1 MFGKF
6 SLSYRFS
13 FQDKSSKAKADA
25 KDQTCKS
32 VQDES
37 VYVKVKRKDGKEL
50 LTLGKGPN
58 PYAVKNNEADKT
70 KQDTTPKID
79 VKSKEDKI
87 AKSDTTTKAND
98 TTTQSNKVITQSDKS
113 TKEKNKAFGPPNK
126 TSKSDVKSETKTDD
140 KVSVSRF

>member
-13 FQDKSSKAKADA
+13 FQDKCSKAKADA
-25 KDQTCKS
+25 QDQTCKS

-58 PYAVKNNEADKT
+58 PYAVKT

-79 VKSKEDKI
+79 GKSKEDKI

-98 TTTQSNKVITQSDKS
+98 TTTQSNKVITKSDTS
-113 TKEKNKAFGPPNK
+113 TKEKNKASGPPNK
-126 TSKSDVKSETKTDD
+126 TSKSDAKSETKTDD